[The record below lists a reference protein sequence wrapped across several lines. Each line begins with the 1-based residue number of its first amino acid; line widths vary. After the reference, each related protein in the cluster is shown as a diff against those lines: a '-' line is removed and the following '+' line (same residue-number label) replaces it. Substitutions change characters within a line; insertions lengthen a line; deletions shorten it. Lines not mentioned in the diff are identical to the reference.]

1 MVVEIEETVIHGQ
14 QLGRRLGFPTANM
27 DMSAFPDVEN
37 GVYRSSVSI
46 DGHDYLAMSNVG
58 VRPSVDGRTRLLETH
73 LFGYCGDLYGRR
85 LRVRL
90 IEKIRDERRFGSVDE
105 LREQLERD
113 SAQILAHQ
121 ADAVAGK

>member
-1 MVVEIEETVIHGQ
+1 MVEIEETVIRGQ
-14 QLGRRLGFPTANM
+14 QLGRQLGFPTANM
-27 DMSAFPDVEN
+27 DIAACQAIEN
-37 GVYRSSVSI
+37 GVYRSSVEV
-46 DGHDYLAMSNVG
+46 DGREYLAMSNVG

-113 SAQILAHQ
+113 SARILECHN
-121 ADAVAGK
+121 AGAACK